1 MKRLDIV
8 NDEEMLVH
16 QKVSYLFILHYELI
30 FVCYAQISPNN
41 RSHRGT
47 DEEMLVLMNI
57 SWFR

>member
-30 FVCYAQISPNN
+30 FDLGNSYLFV
-41 RSHRGT
+41 
-47 DEEMLVLMNI
+47 VLKCVDGSI
-57 SWFR
+57 